1 MKETKKRGR
10 KPSNPDAKPVGAA
23 TDGTPFWQQC
33 AGLDHLT
40 DHIAETFCG
49 DCAWYKKGGICL
61 NASRAKDENRNATE
75 DGNVTSPIATACKHF
90 LEVGEGCMVSARI
103 PEQKP
108 ATRYT
113 KTCHNSNERR
123 CAVCGRWLPKTS
135 FWPVARGWSKA
146 CKECSPVSPMARP
159 GACPKRRKPT
169 ATRQAIRVR
178 KPLPETKAPA
188 PAPTRKEESA
198 VRLMS
203 SAVER
208 LSKYAAQIRKDAARE
223 AAAAKAMLKQVEVLF
238 PNITK

>member
-10 KPSNPDAKPVGAA
+10 KPRNPDAKPVGAA

-40 DHIAETFCG
+40 DHIAETFCA

-61 NASRAKDENRNATE
+61 NTYRAKDENRHATE
-75 DGNVTSPIATACKHF
+75 EGNVTSPIATACRHYEEK
-90 LEVGEGCMVSARI
+90 GCMVTARI
-103 PEQKP
+103 QAPQGTEP
-108 ATRYT
+108 P
-113 KTCHNSNERR
+113 HPSHERR

-159 GACPKRRKPT
+159 GACPTRRKPN

-178 KPLPETKAPA
+178 KPMPETKAQA

-238 PNITK
+238 TNITK